1 MKRSTPLKRTA
12 FMRTTNAH
20 AERKP
25 LVRQQPLTA
34 RAKVPVKRCKACL
47 GAFTPA
53 SAWQTHCR
61 AEACAQSALAEVT
74 ERRQRREAKERKAA
88 ERQERDSIKARKEA
102 IKGVPELKREAQ
114 GAFNEFVRLR
124 DNGGACFVCSAP
136 LRLGGLGGGFD
147 AGHIR
152 SRSQADHL
160 RMDERNV
167 HGQCKPC
174 NAPGSTKDHEMRAAA
189 ERLLGKD
196 VADALYADNR
206 VIKWTRDGL
215 REIRDTY
222 RARVREM
229 KRKPG

>member
-1 MKRSTPLKRTA
+1 MKRSAPLKRTS
-12 FMRTTNAH
+12 
-20 AERKP
+20 P
-25 LVRQQPLTA
+25 LVRQQPMKSST
-34 RAKVPVKRCKACL
+34 KVPVKRCKACR

-53 SAWQTHCR
+53 SDMQTHCR
-61 AEACAQSALAEVT
+61 AEPCAQAALAEVT
-74 ERRQRREAKERKAA
+74 ERRLRREAKERKAA
-88 ERQERDSIKARKEA
+88 EKLERDSITARKEA

-114 GAFNEFVRLR
+114 EAFNAYVRYR
-124 DNGGACFVCSAP
+124 DQGKGCFVCGAT

-160 RMDERNV
+160 RYDERNV

-174 NAPGSTKDHEMRAAA
+174 NAPGATKDHEMRAAA
-189 ERLLGKD
+189 ERLLGKE

-215 REIRDTY
+215 RRIRDTY
-222 RARVREM
+222 RARACELKKGAR
-229 KRKPG
+229 